1 MRRRRD
7 ETPPSMQYE
16 GRTQL
21 QEPSSA
27 YHLPGERS
35 GCRQLPGLL
44 GGCPN
49 HKRKKH
55 GMDNQR
61 RKIAGCRELNQVE
74 IDAIDE
80 IKAHG
85 AAKLDLWCAAAQ
97 QQDAVLG
104 KISAWVTMPAW
115 RQDP

>member
-7 ETPPSMQYE
+7 ETKA
-16 GRTQL
+16 G
-21 QEPSSA
+21 
-27 YHLPGERS
+27 HLPGERS

-55 GMDNQR
+55 GMGKQR
-61 RKIAGCRELNQVE
+61 RKIAGFRELNQVE

-85 AAKLDLWCAAAQ
+85 AAKLDLWCAAAW
-97 QQDAVLG
+97 QQDEVLG
-104 KISAWVTMPAW
+104 KISAWVTMPV
-115 RQDP
+115 